1 VKTWSP
7 RSTPVE
13 RPALAEALPHLD
25 HLFVI
30 ERAASEDF
38 SRGGQGNPKV
48 RPVEH
53 RAHGLQLR
61 GELNRTL
68 SEIDGERASV
78 SVSEDELR
86 ALGSVIVLEGADA
99 AYPIEVDRLSSMS
112 RHRTT
117 PKRPRWLLLS
127 VRPATATTHEQAT
140 IWVADA
146 YRAQF
151 LKLFEDYLTE
161 LSTRADPSRWS
172 TANGNPANQ
181 SLVANISRIR
191 SAILADLWT
200 SDGRPDSDSAV
211 HWWELWLDSTNPHVE
226 TLQGFL
232 TAYDLRSLPRKVVM
246 RDRTVVWVEATW
258 RQLEVLPFTSV
269 PIAEIRRPEFIDT
282 VEDLPATEQ
291 DEYVQDLA
299 DRIGA
304 APDHAPAVCHLDTG
318 VFRAHLLLRDSL
330 AETDHHTILGT
341 SGNDVHP
348 QGHGTSM
355 AGLAL
360 YGNLDPHLLGRDT
373 VQLRHRLES
382 VRMTP
387 GHGEA
392 DIYPVDY
399 GTATVQAVSTPEIA
413 NPRRRVFCLTLSARP
428 DNPGEPTLWSA
439 AVDALAAGTDSVRIG
454 DEFQLVSAP
463 DWDSARLIVVAAG
476 NVDQYALDH
485 RAESDTS
492 AVEDPAQAWN
502 ALTVGAYTEMVN
514 APQHPQYAGWNAL
527 AAAGELSPHSRT
539 SVMFNH
545 RKWPIKPD
553 ICLEGG
559 NVLSDGAQGFEPKHP
574 LLSLRSTG
582 TSNDLALTSA
592 NATSAA
598 TAQAARLAALAMDR
612 YPVYWPETIRGLLTH
627 SAEWTPSMA
636 QEISS
641 EQSKRGRLQLL
652 RRYGWGVPTED
663 AVLNSSRQAVTLVS
677 QDYFTPFEGDDY
689 RMRRF
694 RLHTLPWPSEILEQ
708 LGVADVR
715 LRLTLSYFVEPSAS
729 RRGWRQRYT
738 YASHALRFDLQG
750 ALETQQQFIARINR
764 DAQADEDG
772 SSGAGTTTDR
782 WLVGPNQRSL
792 GSLHQD
798 EWRGSG
804 AELARCNSVAVYPV
818 GGWWKNNG
826 RQDRQNLPVRYALLL
841 SLQTSEQDIDLY
853 TPIANQLRVPIAT
866 EITG

>member
-1 VKTWSP
+1 M
-7 RSTPVE
+7 
-13 RPALAEALPHLD
+13 
-25 HLFVI
+25 
-30 ERAASEDF
+30 
-38 SRGGQGNPKV
+38 
-48 RPVEH
+48 EH

-61 GELNRTL
+61 GELNRAL
-68 SEIDGERASV
+68 SEVDSERASI
-78 SVSEDELR
+78 SVSEEELR

-99 AYPIEVDRLSSMS
+99 AYPIEIDRLSSMT
-112 RHRTT
+112 RHRNT

-127 VRPATATTHEQAT
+127 VRPATATTPEQAT

-146 YRAQF
+146 HRAQF
-151 LKLFEDYLTE
+151 LKLFEDYLTK
-161 LSTRADPSRWS
+161 LSTRADPARWS
-172 TANGNPANQ
+172 TSEGNPANQ
-181 SLVANISRIR
+181 SLIANISRIR

-200 SDGRPDSDSAV
+200 SDGEPSADSAA
-211 HWWELWLDSTNPHVE
+211 HWWELWLDSTNPNVE

-232 TAYDLRSLPRKVVM
+232 TAYALRSLSRKVVM
-246 RDRTVVWVEATW
+246 RDRVVVWVEATW
-258 RQLEVLPFTSV
+258 KQLEVLPFTSV

-282 VEDLPATEQ
+282 VEDLPAEEQ
-291 DEYVQDLA
+291 NEYVQDLA
-299 DRIGA
+299 DRI
-304 APDHAPAVCHLDTG
+304 APTSDLAPAVCLLDTG
-318 VFRAHLLLRDSL
+318 VFRAHRLLKDSL
-330 AETDHHTILGT
+330 AEADHHTILGA

-348 QGHGTSM
+348 HGHGTSM
-355 AGLAL
+355 AGIAL
-360 YGNLDPHLLGRDT
+360 YGNLDPHLMGRDT
-373 VQLRHRLES
+373 VQLQHRLES

-387 GHGEA
+387 GRGEA
-392 DIYPVDY
+392 HIDPLDF
-399 GTATVQAVSTPEIA
+399 GTATVQAVSIPEVA

-428 DNPGEPTLWSA
+428 DKPGEPTLWSA

-454 DEFQLVSAP
+454 DEFQLVSSP
-463 DWDSARLIVVAAG
+463 DPDSARLIVVAAG
-476 NVDQYALDH
+476 NVDKYALDY
-485 RAESDTS
+485 RTESETS
-492 AVEDPAQAWN
+492 PVEDPAQAWN
-502 ALTVGAYTEMVN
+502 ALTVGAYTDITD
-514 APQHPQYAGWNAL
+514 APQDPQYAGWNPL

-539 SVMFNH
+539 SVMFNQ
-545 RKWPIKPD
+545 RNWPIKPD

-612 YPVYWPETIRGLLTH
+612 YPVYWPETVRGLLTH

-636 QEISS
+636 QQITS

-677 QDYFTPFEGDDY
+677 QDQFTPFEGDDY

-694 RLHTLPWPSEILEQ
+694 RLHTLPWPSDVLEQ
-708 LGVADVR
+708 LGAANVR
-715 LRLTLSYFVEPSAS
+715 LRLTLSYFIEPSAS
-729 RRGWRQRYT
+729 RRGWRQRYA

-750 ALETQQQFIARINR
+750 ALETQQQFITRINR

-772 SSGAGTTTDR
+772 SSRTATTTDR
-782 WLVGPNQRSL
+782 WLVGQNQRGL

-798 EWRGSG
+798 EWWGSG
-804 AELARCNSVAVYPV
+804 AELAQCNSVAVYPV

-826 RQDRQNLPVRYALLL
+826 RKDRQDLPVRYALLL
-841 SLQTSEQDIDLY
+841 SLRTREQDVDLY

-866 EITG
+866 EIAG

>member
-1 VKTWSP
+1 MP
-7 RSTPVE
+7 D
-13 RPALAEALPHLD
+13 ALPHLD
-25 HLFVI
+25 HLFIV
-30 ERAASEDF
+30 ERAASKDF
-38 SRGGQGNPKV
+38 SRGGQGNPRI

-68 SEIDGERASV
+68 SEVDAERASV
-78 SVSEDELR
+78 SVSQEELR

-117 PKRPRWLLLS
+117 LKRPRWLLLS
-127 VRPATATTHEQAT
+127 VRPATATTQEAAT
-140 IWVADA
+140 VWVADA

-151 LKLFEDYLTE
+151 LKLFEDYLTV
-161 LSTRADPSRWS
+161 LSTRADSTRWS
-172 TANGNPANQ
+172 TPEGNPANQ
-181 SLVANISRIR
+181 SLIANISRIR
-191 SAILADLWT
+191 SAILEDLWT
-200 SDGRPDSDSAV
+200 SGGRPDSDSAGR
-211 HWWELWLDSTNPHVE
+211 WWELWLDSTNPHLD

-232 TAYDLRSLPRKVVM
+232 AAYGLRSLPRKVVM
-246 RDRTVVWVEATW
+246 RDRIVVWVEATW
-258 RQLEVLPFTSV
+258 SQLEVLPFTSV

-282 VEDLPATEQ
+282 VEDLPVMEQ
-291 DEYVQDLA
+291 EEYVHDLA

-318 VFRAHLLLRDSL
+318 VFRAHVLLRNSL
-330 AETDHHTILGT
+330 AEADHHTILGT
-341 SGNDVHP
+341 SGNDVHAH
-348 QGHGTSM
+348 GHGTSM

-360 YGNLDPHLLGRDT
+360 YGNLEPHLLGRET

-387 GHGEA
+387 GVGEGRI
-392 DIYPVDY
+392 DPLDY
-399 GTATVQAVSTPEIA
+399 GTATVQAVSIPEIT
-413 NPRRRVFCLTLSARP
+413 NSRRRVFCLTLSTRP

-439 AVDALAAGTDSVRIG
+439 AVDALAAGTDSVRVG

-485 RAESDTS
+485 RTESDTS

-502 ALTVGAYTEMVN
+502 ALTVGAYTEMTDL
-514 APQHPQYAGWNAL
+514 PQDPQYAGWTAL

-539 SVMFNH
+539 SAMFNQ

-612 YPVYWPETIRGLLTH
+612 YPAYWPETIRGLLAH
-627 SAEWTPSMA
+627 SAEWTPSMTR
-636 QEISS
+636 EINS

-677 QDYFTPFEGDDY
+677 QDQFTPFEGDGY

-694 RLHTLPWPSEILEQ
+694 RLHTLPWPSDVLEQ
-708 LGVADVR
+708 LGAADVR
-715 LRLTLSYFVEPSAS
+715 LRLTLSYFIEPSAS

-772 SSGAGTTTDR
+772 SSRAATTTDR
-782 WLVGPNQRSL
+782 WFVGQNQRGL

-798 EWRGSG
+798 EWWGSG

-826 RQDRQNLPVRYALLL
+826 RQDRQSLPVRYALLL
-841 SLQTSEQDIDLY
+841 SLRTTEQNIDLY
-853 TPIANQLRVPIAT
+853 TPIANQLRVPVTT
-866 EITG
+866 EVAG